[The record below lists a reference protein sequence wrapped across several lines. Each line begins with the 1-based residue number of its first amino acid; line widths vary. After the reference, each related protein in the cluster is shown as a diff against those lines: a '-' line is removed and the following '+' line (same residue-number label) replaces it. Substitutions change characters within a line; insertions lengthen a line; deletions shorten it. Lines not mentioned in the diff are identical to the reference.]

1 MGNQWLIQHRFNKGI
16 VMSDLIPLEEF
27 TKDSASN
34 LIPLDQFGGE
44 VKGIKLTGTT
54 SRSATNN
61 NPLNLEYRPG
71 SYQDKYGAE
80 LEPVSISGKQRFA
93 KFPTMAAGYQAGLDQ
108 IQLDSSRG
116 LTLSAFVKKFAPPH
130 ENPTDQI
137 ISQYAKHLGVSP
149 DTPLLQIEPEKLIV
163 PMLERESS
171 TKVVRDK
178 GWVES
183 VVDSLGPNSAKAAE
197 EKQLIPLERFVESK
211 DSNLVPLE
219 EFTKSQETFA
229 PTKDQAEASART
241 GGVEPEPGLE
251 QPTFLDPVN
260 IIGGLPSIGRT
271 AAGSLVGALTT
282 KSGLTA
288 MAKAL
293 PGFLGS
299 EAVGGA
305 VYSGLEGDKTV
316 PEWAKLPL
324 AMAAGVGGGL
334 TTSKL
339 REIGRG
345 VKIGLNPKNP
355 LPDEEVVLSELT
367 QGLKSGL
374 SAKETLEQMGQ
385 KYGVD
390 SRDFLMPRVLARSVT
405 AKPITPMAK
414 NPLDSSELGAPVVTK
429 SLKTEVDS
437 TLGPAGTVVDTIPLN
452 EGHVDMRLKFGKVGD
467 GKDIQAPRLMN
478 WKNTFK
484 TNDRIFSELDNI
496 APGFKQ
502 EFQGKLNM
510 AENIAHNN
518 VKQLFTDVDRVANI
532 LPKNT
537 GDKIGINLIA
547 QRRSGMDKLNAMGK
561 TVEPLTMEERQVSND
576 FQLKFHDY
584 LVRINEARALSN
596 QQPIKEDP
604 NYITFMHNFVEKVN
618 EGTNPITASASA
630 FAIPKVPFK
639 YAKTMLGGEK
649 SIETNLFTIFKNY
662 AALAERAINL
672 SPHLEKIAKF
682 VGPMEVNGVQ
692 IPALNKIAPN
702 AAAALTAMAQT
713 ISGVKPPMNN
723 LERML
728 TKASENLVISTLGA
742 YPRSVANQIGS
753 LAAGSAETGI
763 GNMIKGL
770 SMLLKPGAIG
780 YAAKNSNVLA
790 QRKMDVVLEE
800 LGKSWVNS
808 ISKSAKHYAMLP
820 LEIVDH
826 LMATGTWFAAVK
838 KGLQSGMSEV
848 GAHNFADEVVTSTQA
863 SASAINRAMVQNSA
877 VGKLVTAFQTFSIA
891 DANWIARNILGKGNI
906 NFKTMEGFKK
916 LVKITVVGMALNN
929 LQRGVLGM
937 PPGLPEPFHAMSQAM
952 DRGAGPIETITEGVK
967 ELGSLVPVVGG
978 SLAYGKTP
986 LGALASLTTDVAT
999 GYKTPIEALAMLS
1012 GIPGMNMFIKGLKT
1026 PEGLRLKAQIERD
1039 TGLPI
1044 GPTHAPTTPPS
1055 NLKEILLGKE
1065 PQLKRKKMWHSDEA
1079 LLRLLRR

>member
-1 MGNQWLIQHRFNKGI
+1 MDIELLGPVDEKIKLLGPAHMTMPRLDKVNPELL
-16 VMSDLIPLEEF
+16 DA
-27 TKDSASN
+27 ASN
-34 LIPLDQFGGE
+34 MAKEFYEKTGEPLRFTDSFRTREEQANLYKRKPNLAAKPGHSRHELGDALDVDTSQVPKLEGLGLIE
-44 VKGIKLTGTT
+44 KH
-54 SRSATNN
+54 
-61 NPLNLEYRPG
+61 
-71 SYQDKYGAE
+71 
-80 LEPVSISGKQRFA
+80 
-93 KFPTMAAGYQAGLDQ
+93 
-108 IQLDSSRG
+108 G
-116 LTLSAFVKKFAPPH
+116 LTRPVLSKGETWHLELPRFEKAGKIAAETSKVK
-130 ENPTDQI
+130 
-137 ISQYAKHLGVSP
+137 L
-149 DTPLLQIEPEKLIV
+149 
-163 PMLERESS
+163 
-171 TKVVRDK
+171 
-178 GWVES
+178 
-183 VVDSLGPNSAKAAE
+183 LGPVE
-197 EKQLIPLERFVESK
+197 EQVPQVELLGS
-211 DSNLVPLE
+211 PE
-219 EFTKSQETFA
+219 ETFA

-282 KSGLTA
+282 KPGLTA

-305 VYSGLEGDKTV
+305 VYSGLEGDKSI
-316 PEWAKLPL
+316 PEWAKLPI

-334 TTSKL
+334 ATSKL

-355 LPDEEVVLSELT
+355 IPNEEVVLSELT

-390 SRDFLMPRVLARSVT
+390 PGDFLDPKVLARAAM
-405 AKPITPMAK
+405 AKLVAPLVK
-414 NPLDSSELGAPVVTK
+414 NPLDSSELGAPVVTRN
-429 SLKTEVDS
+429 LKTEVDS
-437 TLGPAGTVVDTIPLN
+437 TLGPAGTVVDTLPLH
-452 EGHVDMRLKFGKVGD
+452 EGHVDMRLKFGKVGS
-467 GKDIQAPRLMN
+467 GKDIVAPRLMN

-484 TNDRIFSELDNI
+484 TNDRIFSELDDI

-510 AENIAHNN
+510 AENIAHRNTQ
-518 VKQLFTDVDRVANI
+518 QLFKDVDEVAST
-532 LPKNT
+532 LPKNA
-537 GDKIGINLIA
+537 GNKIGINLIA

-561 TVEPLTMEERQVSND
+561 TVEPLTMQERQVSND
-576 FQLKFHDY
+576 FQIKFHDY

-618 EGTNPITASASA
+618 EGANPITASAST
-630 FAIPKVPFK
+630 FAVPKIPFK
-639 YAKTMLGGEK
+639 YAKTMLGGER
-649 SIETNLFTIFKNY
+649 SVETNLFTIFKNY

-672 SPHLEKIAKF
+672 SPQLEKISKF
-682 VGPMEVNGVQ
+682 VGPMEVNGVK
-692 IPALNKIAPN
+692 IPALSKVAPN

-713 ISGVKPPMNN
+713 ISGVKPPMNG
-723 LERML
+723 LERAL

-753 LAAGSAETGI
+753 LAAGSAETGVS
-763 GNMIKGL
+763 NMIKGL
-770 SMLLKPGAIG
+770 VTLLKPGSIK
-780 YAAKNSNVLA
+780 YATKNSNTLA
-790 QRKMDVVLEE
+790 QRKMDIVLEE
-800 LGKSWVNS
+800 LGSSWAKS
-808 ISKSAKHYAMLP
+808 ISKSAKHYAMVP
-820 LEIVDH
+820 LEVVDH

-848 GAHNFADEVVTSTQA
+848 GAHNFADEVVTATQA

-877 VGKLVTAFQTFSIA
+877 VGKLATAFQTFSIA
-891 DANWIARNILGKGNI
+891 DANWIARNVFGKGNI
-906 NFKTMEGFKK
+906 NFKTVEGFKK
-916 LVKITVVGMALNN
+916 LIKMTVVGMALNQ

-937 PPGLPEPFHAMSQAM
+937 PPGLPEPIHAMSQAM
-952 DRGAGPIETITEGVK
+952 DRGAGPLETATEGIK
-967 ELGSLVPVVGG
+967 EFSSLTPVLG

-986 LGALASLTTDVAT
+986 FGAVGSLVSDVAT
-999 GYKTPIEALAMLS
+999 GYKTPGEALAMLA
-1012 GIPGMNMFIKGLKT
+1012 GVPGMNMIIKGLKT

-1039 TGLPI
+1039 TGLPV
-1044 GPTHAPTTPPS
+1044 GPTHAPTTPPP